1 VSIMRGHTVRNA
13 SIRVALAATG
23 VVAVAYLLVAIAVV
37 VITSQN
43 LTGRIDASLRDTLAH
58 VFQGPGGPN
67 GGGGGAGGGPYRPPT
82 RDAPFNAPFI
92 VWTIQANGEV
102 ASTDSSAVLPEA
114 DYGATSPMTVT
125 IGGTTVRIAGQ
136 DTPDGDH
143 VVVGQTMDSVS
154 QAVSTYIVAEIAI
167 APALLLI
174 VFLGAVTI
182 GRRVAEPIERARE
195 RQMAFTADASHE
207 LRTPLSVIEAH
218 TSLALAQNRSDTWYR
233 SAFQRVDNE
242 SRRMRR
248 LLDDMLWL
256 ARFDVATGQ
265 PHAEPIDVGVLAAQ
279 TVDRFGIVAEQ
290 RTLALTARAAAGSNV
305 ITVPPEWLDRLLGVL
320 LDNACKYSP
329 PGGSVTVS
337 VTSEGGRVMLAVDD
351 SGPGIPADQRER
363 IFDRFH
369 RATDRTSGA
378 GLGLAIGD
386 AIVRA
391 TNGRWKIGT
400 SPAGGA
406 SVSVSWP
413 RSFSGGSGARESAE
427 TVAGSPNPV
436 ARVGSPT
443 ATMPGPSTRSE

>member
-1 VSIMRGHTVRNA
+1 VSLVRGHTVRSA

-43 LTGRIDASLRDTLAH
+43 LTGQIDASLRDTLAH

-67 GGGGGAGGGPYRPPT
+67 GGGGAGGGPYHPPT
-82 RDAPFNAPFI
+82 RDEPFNAPFI
-92 VWTIQANGEV
+92 VWTIQAGGDV
-102 ASTDSSAVLPEA
+102 MSTDSSAVLPTA
-114 DYGATSPMTVT
+114 YYGVTSPVTVT

-154 QAVSTYIVAEIAI
+154 QAVSTYIVAEIGI

-218 TSLALAQNRSDTWYR
+218 TSLALAQNRSDAWYR

-290 RTLALTARAAAGSNV
+290 RSLALTARAAPGSNV

-329 PGGSVTVS
+329 PGGSVVVTVA
-337 VTSEGGRVMLAVDD
+337 SEGGRVMLTVDD
-351 SGPGIPADQRER
+351 SGPGIPADEREH

-413 RSFSGGSGARESAE
+413 RSLGGPSGARETSESAAAALPG
-427 TVAGSPNPV
+427 VAG
-436 ARVGSPT
+436 GSAPS
-443 ATMPGPSTRSE
+443 AAIPGTPARSE